1 MGVDGNP
8 GVSPNVVPKFKLQ
21 PATTTRVASMSILR
35 AAHTHKTHDRGQT
48 RTAITDGGLAMTLR

>member
-8 GVSPNVVPKFKLQ
+8 GVSSNAVPKFKLQ

-35 AAHTHKTHDRGQT
+35 AAHTHTHT
-48 RTAITDGGLAMTLR
+48 KLTIGGKQGRLSLTVALR